1 VNYGDSLDGCLSVQ
15 TRETCDDGEPHA
27 DFNLRP
33 GAPHVNYGDSLDGF
47 ISDQMR
53 ETCDDGEPL
62 AEFYVRPGARHVNCG
77 NSLDEYYFRPR
88 AQNMYVDEAL
98 ITSMKHL

>member
-1 VNYGDSLDGCLSVQ
+1 M
-15 TRETCDDGEPHA
+15 
-27 DFNLRP
+27 
-33 GAPHVNYGDSLDGF
+33 GF